1 MSSISSDQLS
11 VVEEI
16 DSLVGVSFSFIYM
29 INLEIKNKLG
39 ILKPSDAV

>member
-1 MSSISSDQLS
+1 MPSDQLS

-16 DSLVGVSFSFIYM
+16 DSFDGVSFSFIYM
-29 INLEIKNKLG
+29 IKLEIKKKLE